1 MGSITVIITKTNI
14 IEQVMSSITEIITET
29 NIIEQG

>member
-1 MGSITVIITKTNI
+1 MVIITKTNI
-14 IEQVMSSITEIITET
+14 IEQVMSSITEIITKT

>member
-14 IEQVMSSITEIITET
+14 IEQVMSSITEIITKT